1 MAKLLDPKAKWPKKR
16 ETNDS
21 SGLLLLDIGKRC
33 TITDYTKR
41 PSASEVKICLCQV
54 LQV

>member
-33 TITDYTKR
+33 TITDYRNR
-41 PSASEVKICLCQV
+41 PSASEVKLV
-54 LQV
+54 LSDVSS

>member
-21 SGLLLLDIGKRC
+21 SGLVLLDIGKRC

-41 PSASEVKICLCQV
+41 PSSSEVKLV
-54 LQV
+54 LSGVSS